1 MKTLTITILL
11 KLLHFDFLLHVTLIG
26 YANIDDT
33 HDYLALNR
41 NALTTRGAVKFQLNI
56 VDLGSF
62 AREPWPCRDALACLP
77 RGANIRLSD
86 VSEELLVQIGH
97 SCRQKLRIRSF
108 VALFYF
114 GIVCQK
120 PSAAKT

>member
-1 MKTLTITILL
+1 M
-11 KLLHFDFLLHVTLIG
+11 
-26 YANIDDT
+26 

-41 NALTTRGAVKFQLNI
+41 NAWATGGAVKFELNI
-56 VDLGSF
+56 VDLSSF
-62 AREPWPCRDALACLP
+62 ARKPWPFRDALACLP

-97 SCRQKLRIRSF
+97 SCRRKLRIRYF

-114 GIVCQK
+114 GIACQK
-120 PSAAKT
+120 QSEAKNLTAIAS